1 MDIYIS
7 ETTNSLFFFV
17 PYIKM
22 CSTTNIMNM
31 PRATAI
37 PIATLPVFKHLYI
50 VKEKACANCYNELF
64 RIYKTNNNWII
75 ERNCDKEGKKF
86 SVPVAKMSDEIV
98 NILIML
104 GLERSYYKVQLYQN
118 DEIIKSNKF
127 KSICDVFHHIM
138 KTEQL
143 LIGVYY
149 DNIN

>member
-1 MDIYIS
+1 
-7 ETTNSLFFFV
+7 
-17 PYIKM
+17 M

-31 PRATAI
+31 TPSLPSAVPI

-50 VKEKACANCYNELF
+50 IKEKVCCGCYEELF
-64 RIYKTNNNWII
+64 KIHKTTENWIV
-75 ERNCDKEGKKF
+75 ERNCDDNGKKF
-86 SVPVAKMSDEIV
+86 SIPITKLSEDIV

-104 GLERSYYKVQLYQN
+104 GLERHNYKIQLIQ
-118 DEIIKSNKF
+118 DGEIIKSNKF
-127 KSICDVFHHIM
+127 KNINDVFNHIM